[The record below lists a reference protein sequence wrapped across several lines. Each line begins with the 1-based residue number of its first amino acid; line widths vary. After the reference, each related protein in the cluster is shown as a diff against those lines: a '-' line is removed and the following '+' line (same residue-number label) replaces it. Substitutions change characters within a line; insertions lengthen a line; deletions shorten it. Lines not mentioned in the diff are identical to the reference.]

1 MSENIIA
8 TINQKKYDHVF
19 RIVFNNKK
27 ELLSLY
33 NALANRDYNDPD
45 ALQINTLEDAV
56 FIGMKNDIS
65 FIISDYLNLYEHQST
80 INNNMPLRGLFYF
93 SDLYKSMYY
102 NRALYDTKQIN
113 ILTPIFVVFYN
124 GTVDIPDNYTMKL
137 SEAFINPTDSPD
149 LEVIAHVYNINY
161 GHNINLYKKCKKLEE
176 YSIFVDKVHKAL
188 ANADKQDYAKEL
200 ARVIDDCIKNDI
212 LADILIRER
221 SRIMESFLSHFD
233 ADEYVDFIKQDSYE
247 DGIKQGVSQGTDNAT
262 IKNLKNTMK
271 NGSLSFDA
279 ACDLLGIDNREK
291 YRNKV

>member
-1 MSENIIA
+1 M
-8 TINQKKYDHVF
+8 TIY
-19 RIVFNNKK
+19 
-27 ELLSLY
+27 
-33 NALANRDYNDPD
+33 
-45 ALQINTLEDAV
+45 
-56 FIGMKNDIS
+56 
-65 FIISDYLNLYEHQST
+65 
-80 INNNMPLRGLFYF
+80 
-93 SDLYKSMYY
+93 
-102 NRALYDTKQIN
+102 

-188 ANADKQDYAKEL
+188 ANADKQDYAKVL

-247 DGIKQGVSQGTDNAT
+247 DGIKQGIKQGVSQGTDNAT